1 MSSSSNIIHVILAL
15 AVFTSQI
22 SICAAAPGQYT
33 TDLSIT
39 TLNAHSLSSV
49 VSATKLANLDPSN
62 VNAVNPGFTSGSC
75 PVSPNGYVYGWHF
88 VLPDISQ
95 SFDSIS
101 VKFAKAGVITAMVQ
115 QPCGMHAYVYTPTGD
130 TLLGASANVTGTSTV
145 FTLSD
150 VCSPVSKFRLDRNR
164 HPSSISLSRSLL
176 DPCLEDNGGC
186 DENAL
191 CSYDASTNKAQCT
204 CKTGYTN
211 TGTAP
216 IVTCTGN
223 TCSQCIQQ
231 PSLTIRS
238 SSSSFF

>member
-39 TLNAHSLSSV
+39 TSNTLYLV

-62 VNAVNPGFTSGSC
+62 VNAVNPGFNSGSC
-75 PVSPNGYVYGWHF
+75 PVSPNGYAYGWHF
-88 VLPDISQ
+88 VLSDITQ
-95 SFDSIS
+95 SFESIS
-101 VKFAKAGVITAMVQ
+101 VRFAKAGVITDMVQ

-130 TLLGASANVTGTSTV
+130 TLLGASANITGTSTV

-164 HPSSISLSRSLL
+164 HPPSLSL
-176 DPCLEDNGGC
+176 
-186 DENAL
+186 AL
-191 CSYDASTNKAQCT
+191 Y
-204 CKTGYTN
+204 
-211 TGTAP
+211 
-216 IVTCTGN
+216 
-223 TCSQCIQQ
+223 
-231 PSLTIRS
+231 
-238 SSSSFF
+238 